1 MGMRE
6 IHGVDVVE
14 AVAAM
19 CVKANTELPQDVRN
33 KLEQAMASETEPSA
47 KEVLRQLLENA
58 DLARD
63 TKLPLCQDC
72 GLAVFFVEIGDEC
85 QVVGGNLRELI
96 NEGVR
101 KGYADGFL
109 RKSACDPLTRANTGD
124 GTPAI
129 IHFEPVP
136 GDTLRIVFMAKGG
149 GSENMSRVTMLA
161 PAQGWQG
168 IKEFVIH
175 RVAEAG
181 PNPCP
186 PTVIG
191 IGIGGTFDHSA
202 KIAKKSLMRS
212 LDDTHP
218 DPDIA
223 AKERELEEALNE
235 LGIGPMGLGGKT
247 TVLSVKIAMEPCHL
261 ASLPLAVNVQCHSQR
276 HEEVVL

>member
-1 MGMRE
+1 MRT
-6 IHGVDVVE
+6 IQSSAIVD

-19 CVKANTELPQDVRN
+19 CIKANTELPDDVRA
-33 KLEQAMASETEPSA
+33 KLESAMAAEDSPSA

-58 DLARD
+58 DLSLN

-72 GLAVFFVEIGDEC
+72 GLAVYFVELGD
-85 QVVGGNLRELI
+85 QVFVEGNLTEAI
-96 NEGVR
+96 NEGTR
-101 KGYADGFL
+101 KGYADGYL

-124 GTPAI
+124 GTPAV
-129 IHFEPVP
+129 IHVDVVP
-136 GDTLRIVFMAKGG
+136 GDKLKITYMAKGG
-149 GSENMSRVTMLA
+149 GAENMSRVTMLA
-161 PAQGWQG
+161 PAQGWEG
-168 IKEFVIH
+168 IKKFIIN

-191 IGIGGTFDHSA
+191 VGIGGTFDHAA
-202 KIAKKSLMRS
+202 KIAKRALTRR

-218 DPDIA
+218 NPDVA
-223 AKERELEEALNE
+223 ALEKELEDAINK

-247 TVLSVKIAMEPCHL
+247 TVLGVKIAMEPCHL

>member
-1 MGMRE
+1 MRE
-6 IHGVDVVE
+6 IQVKDVID

-19 CVKANTELPQDVRN
+19 CIKANTELPDDVRT
-33 KLEQAMASETEPSA
+33 KFEQAMAAETSASA

-58 DLARD
+58 DIARD

-72 GLAVFFVEIGDEC
+72 GLAVFFVEVGDDVR
-85 QVVGGNLRELI
+85 VVGGNLREAI

-101 KGYADGFL
+101 KGYGEGFL
-109 RKSACDPLTRANTGD
+109 RKSACDPMTRANTGD

-129 IHFEPVP
+129 IHFDMVP
-136 GDTLRIVFMAKGG
+136 GDTLKIVYMAKGG

-161 PAQGWQG
+161 PAQGWEG
-168 IKEFVIH
+168 IKKFVIN

-186 PTVIG
+186 PTIIG
-191 IGIGGTFDHSA
+191 IGIGGTFDHAA
-202 KIAKKSLMRS
+202 KIAKKSLMRR

-218 DPDIA
+218 DPDTA
-223 AKERELEEALNE
+223 AKEKELEDALND
-235 LGIGPMGLGGKT
+235 LGIGPMGLGGRT
-247 TVLSVKIAMEPCHL
+247 TVLGVKITMEPCHL

>member
-1 MGMRE
+1 MR
-6 IHGVDVVE
+6 G
-14 AVAAM
+14 
-19 CVKANTELPQDVRN
+19 NTVLPADVRR
-33 KLEQAMASETEPSA
+33 KLEQAMAEEDSPSA
-47 KEVLRQLLENA
+47 VEVLRQLLENA
-58 DLARD
+58 DLASD

-72 GLAVFFVEIGDEC
+72 GLAVLFVEIGDDC
-85 QVVGGNLRELI
+85 RVVGGNLRELI

-101 KGYADGFL
+101 KGYADGYL
-109 RKSACDPLTRANTGD
+109 RKSACDPLSRANTGD

-129 IHFEPVP
+129 IHFDMVP
-136 GDTLRIVFMAKGG
+136 GDKLKIAYMAKGG
-149 GSENMSRVTMLA
+149 GAENMSRVTMLA
-161 PAQGWQG
+161 PAQGWEG
-168 IKEFVIH
+168 IKKFVIE

-191 IGIGGTFDHSA
+191 VGIGGTFEHAA
-202 KIAKKSLMRS
+202 KIAKRGLLRK

-223 AKERELEEALNE
+223 AKEQELVDAINA

-247 TVLSVKIAMEPCHL
+247 TVLGVKITMEPCHL

>member
-1 MGMRE
+1 MRE
-6 IHGVDVVE
+6 IQGTDVVE
-14 AVAAM
+14 AVAGM
-19 CVKANTELPQDVRN
+19 CMRGNTELPLDVRR
-33 KLEQAMASETEPSA
+33 KLERAMAAEDSPSA
-47 KEVLRQLLENA
+47 VEVLRQLLENA
-58 DLARD
+58 DLASD

-72 GLAVFFVEIGDEC
+72 GLAVLFVEVGDDC
-85 QVVGGNLRELI
+85 RVVGGNLRELI

-101 KGYADGFL
+101 KGYADGYL

-129 IHFEPVP
+129 IHFDMVP
-136 GDTLRIVFMAKGG
+136 GDRLKIAYMAKGG
-149 GSENMSRVTMLA
+149 GAENMSRVTMLA
-161 PAQGWQG
+161 PAQGWEG
-168 IKEFVIH
+168 VKRFVIE

-191 IGIGGTFDHSA
+191 VGIGGTFEHAA
-202 KIAKKSLMRS
+202 KIAKKSLLRK

-218 DPDIA
+218 DPKVA
-223 AKERELEEALNE
+223 AMEKELEEALNA

-247 TVLSVKIAMEPCHL
+247 TVLGVKITLEPCHL

>member
-1 MGMRE
+1 MRE
-6 IHGVDVVE
+6 IQAADIVE
-14 AVAAM
+14 AVAKM

-33 KLEQAMASETEPSA
+33 KFEQAMAEETSPSA

-58 DLARD
+58 DLANE

-72 GLAVFFVEIGDEC
+72 GLAVFFVEIGDDC
-85 QVVGGNLRELI
+85 RVVGGNLRELI

-101 KGYADGFL
+101 KGYDEGFL

-124 GTPAI
+124 GTPAV
-129 IHFEPVP
+129 IHFDVVP
-136 GDTLRIVFMAKGG
+136 GDKLKIFFMAKGG

-161 PAQGWQG
+161 PAQGWEGVKQ
-168 IKEFVIH
+168 FVIN

-186 PTVIG
+186 PTIIG

-202 KIAKKSLMRS
+202 KIAKKALMRD

-218 DPDIA
+218 DPELA
-223 AKERELEEALNE
+223 AKEKELEEAINK

-247 TVLSVKIAMEPCHL
+247 TVLGVKIAMEPCHL

-276 HEEVVL
+276 HEEVIL

>member
-1 MGMRE
+1 MRE
-6 IHGVDVVE
+6 IQASDVIE
-14 AVAAM
+14 AVATM

-33 KLEQAMASETEPSA
+33 KFEQAMAEETSPAA

-58 DLARD
+58 DLAND

-72 GLAVFFVEIGDEC
+72 GLAVFFVEVGDEVK
-85 QVVGGNLRELI
+85 VVGGNLREAI

-101 KGYADGFL
+101 KGYGDGFL
-109 RKSACDPLTRANTGD
+109 RKSACDPFTRANTGD

-129 IHFEPVP
+129 VHFDMVP
-136 GDTLRIVFMAKGG
+136 GDKLKIFFMAKGG

-161 PAQGWQG
+161 PAQGWEG
-168 IKEFVIH
+168 IKQFVIN

-186 PTVIG
+186 PTIIG
-191 IGIGGTFDHSA
+191 IGIGGTFDHAA
-202 KIAKKSLMRS
+202 KIAKKSLMRD

-218 DPDIA
+218 DPEIA
-223 AKERELEEALNE
+223 AKEKELEEAINK

-247 TVLSVKIAMEPCHL
+247 TVLGVKMTVEPCHL

>member
-1 MGMRE
+1 MRE
-6 IHGVDVVE
+6 IQAMDVIE
-14 AVAAM
+14 AVARM
-19 CVKANTELPQDVRN
+19 CIKANTELPQDVRN
-33 KLEQAMASETEPSA
+33 KLEQAMAEETSSSA
-47 KEVLRQLLENA
+47 KEILRQLLENA
-58 DLARD
+58 DLAME

-72 GLAVFFVEIGDEC
+72 GLAVFFVEVGDDVK
-85 QVVGGNLRELI
+85 VVGGNLREAI

-101 KGYADGFL
+101 KGYGEGFL
-109 RKSACDPLTRANTGD
+109 RKSSCDPLTRVNTGD

-129 IHFEPVP
+129 VHFDLVP
-136 GDTLRIVFMAKGG
+136 GDKLKIVFMPKGG
-149 GSENMSRVTMLA
+149 GAENMSRVTMLA
-161 PAQGWQG
+161 PAQGWEG
-168 IKEFVIH
+168 IKKFVIN

-202 KIAKKSLMRS
+202 KLAKKSLMRD

-218 DPDIA
+218 DPEIA
-223 AKERELEEALNE
+223 AKEKELEDALNA

-247 TVLSVKIAMEPCHL
+247 TVLGVKIIMEPCHL

>member
-1 MGMRE
+1 MRE
-6 IHGVDVVE
+6 IQGKDVIE
-14 AVAAM
+14 AVAGM
-19 CVKANTELPQDVRN
+19 CMRGNTVLPADVRR
-33 KLEQAMASETEPSA
+33 KLEQAMAEEDSPSA
-47 KEVLRQLLENA
+47 VEVLRQLLENA
-58 DLARD
+58 DLASD

-72 GLAVFFVEIGDEC
+72 GLAVLFVEVGDDC
-85 QVVGGNLRELI
+85 KVVGGNLRDLI

-101 KGYADGFL
+101 KGYADGYL

-129 IHFEPVP
+129 IHFDLVP
-136 GDTLRIVFMAKGG
+136 GDKLKIAYMAKGG
-149 GSENMSRVTMLA
+149 GAENMSRVTMLA
-161 PAQGWQG
+161 PAQGWEG
-168 IKEFVIH
+168 IKKFVIE

-191 IGIGGTFDHSA
+191 VGIGGTFEHAA
-202 KIAKKSLMRS
+202 KIAKRGLLRE
-212 LDDTHP
+212 LDDVHP
-218 DPDIA
+218 DPEVA
-223 AKERELEEALNE
+223 AMEKELEEALNA

-247 TVLSVKIAMEPCHL
+247 TVLGVKITIEPCHL

>member
-1 MGMRE
+1 MRTIQTTE
-6 IHGVDVVE
+6 IVD

-19 CVKANTELPQDVRN
+19 CIKGNTELPADVRA
-33 KLEQAMASETEPSA
+33 KLEQAMAEETSLSA

-58 DLARD
+58 DLAMN

-72 GLAVFFVEIGDEC
+72 GLAVLFVEVGDDIRIE
-85 QVVGGNLRELI
+85 GGNLREAI
-96 NEGVR
+96 DEGVR
-101 KGYADGFL
+101 IGYGDGFL

-124 GTPAI
+124 GTPAV
-129 IHFEPVP
+129 IHFDFVP
-136 GDTLRIVFMAKGG
+136 GDTLKISYMAKGG
-149 GSENMSRVTMLA
+149 GAENMSRVTMLA

-168 IKEFVIH
+168 IKEFVIN

-186 PTVIG
+186 PTIIG
-191 IGIGGTFDHSA
+191 IGIGGTFEHAA
-202 KIAKKSLMRS
+202 KIAKKSLLRK

-218 DPDIA
+218 DPAIA
-223 AKERELEEALNE
+223 AKEKELEDALNA

-247 TVLSVKIAMEPCHL
+247 TVLGVKITMEPCHL

-276 HEEVVL
+276 HEEVIL

>member
-1 MGMRE
+1 MRTIQTSE
-6 IHGVDVVE
+6 IVD
-14 AVAAM
+14 AVATM
-19 CVKANTELPQDVRN
+19 CVSSNTELPKDVRSR
-33 KLEQAMASETEPSA
+33 LERAMAEETSPSA

-58 DLARD
+58 DLAMD

-72 GLAVFFVEIGDEC
+72 GLAVFFVDVGDDVRIE
-85 QVVGGNLRELI
+85 GGNLRDAI

-101 KGYADGFL
+101 KGYGDGYL
-109 RKSACDPLTRANTGD
+109 RKSACDPLSRANTGD

-129 IHFEPVP
+129 IHFDFVP
-136 GDTLRIVFMAKGG
+136 GDKLKLSFMAKGG
-149 GSENMSRVTMLA
+149 GAENMSRVTMLA
-161 PAQGWQG
+161 PAQGWEG
-168 IKEFVIH
+168 IKKFVVN

-191 IGIGGTFDHSA
+191 VGVGGTFEHAA
-202 KIAKKSLMRS
+202 KIAKRGLLRK

-218 DPDIA
+218 DPEIA
-223 AKERELEEALNE
+223 AKEKELEDALNA

-247 TVLSVKIAMEPCHL
+247 TVLGVKITMEPCHL

-276 HEEVVL
+276 HEEVEL